1 MRLNSDCCGVMDNA
15 CFHYGPSTSL
25 CGQDSIF
32 NNILTL
38 ESNTGKNYQR
48 GGLLGPDC
56 ENQKNL
62 PMIRETWKTFQRGG
76 LLRPKKVKKKKKK
89 KKKRKEKIL
98 LRIREPFTMLTL
110 SYTKLL
116 SKVHLSMKSSWTSN
130 EQDKLA
136 GTNHPY

>member
-1 MRLNSDCCGVMDNA
+1 MIVVVLWIILVFIMGRPQVYVGRIA
-15 CFHYGPSTSL
+15 Y
-25 CGQDSIF
+25 SIIF
-32 NNILTL
+32 WPWSQIR
-38 ESNTGKNYQR
+38 GKIIR
-48 GGLLGPDC
+48 GGLLGPGC
-56 ENQKNL
+56 ENEKNL

-76 LLRPKKVKKKKKK
+76 LLRPKKMKKKKKK

-136 GTNHPY
+136 GTNHPH